1 MPTSVP
7 TAVVP
12 KAPLTQFLKKHL
24 HEGTRLPW
32 TTNFNH
38 LRRVPRHLNKG
49 AKHMHDSFN
58 PDKNLGFD
66 IPKERIKFW
75 NIVPGDLVRVRGRY
89 GNKLREV
96 FKIRRLENIVEFP
109 SSHQPENAR
118 GNPPTPP
125 AYSYASCQLFMGEY
139 EFPPL
144 PGSTEPRRLPVFAER
159 MGTTPP
165 VYNHIRHRWEWER
178 FATKTNPVIP
188 EHKGQ
193 HIIIPWPEV
202 PEKPAPIGLYDTAKE
217 EVTRITYVP
226 PSFSHNLSA
235 PLPRVPTEDEYIA
248 GMSHPTKKPW
258 FGDSPPVEMYL
269 HRELTNPHS
278 RAKKMKRWQSHHAYK
293 TSLLK
298 DYIAAEMRELNGRS
312 SKEARAE
319 ATFKWREKLSAQDEA
334 ERRRR
339 WLTLAVAEK
348 AKKKQARKTKR
359 EAKRRDQLTQLELL
373 EAPNQVIPKTA
384 TLSE

>member
-1 MPTSVP
+1 MP

-12 KAPLTQFLKKHL
+12 KAVVPKKPLTEFLRKAL

-38 LRRVPRHLNKG
+38 LRRVPRHLK
-49 AKHMHDSFN
+49 KTSKYMHDSFD
-58 PDKNLGFD
+58 PDKKFSFH
-66 IPKERIKFW
+66 IPNERIKFW
-75 NIVPGDLVRVRGRY
+75 NIVPGDFVRVRGRY

-96 FKIRRLENIVEFP
+96 FRIRRLENIVEFP
-109 SSHQPENAR
+109 LPENAR
-118 GNPPTPP
+118 GANPTAP

-159 MGTTPP
+159 LGTTPP
-165 VYNHIRHRWEWER
+165 VYNHIAHRWEWQR

-188 EHKGQ
+188 EHKGE

-202 PEKPAPIGLYDTAKE
+202 PEKPAPAPAGPYDTAKE
-217 EVTRITYVP
+217 EVARVTYVP

-258 FGDSPPVEMYL
+258 FGASPPVEMYL

-278 RAKKMKRWQSHHAYK
+278 RAKKMKRWQSHQTYK
-293 TSLLK
+293 RSLLN

-319 ATFKWREKLSAQDEA
+319 ATFKWREKLSAEDEA

-373 EAPNQVIPKTA
+373 EAPNQVIPKDVHP
-384 TLSE
+384 